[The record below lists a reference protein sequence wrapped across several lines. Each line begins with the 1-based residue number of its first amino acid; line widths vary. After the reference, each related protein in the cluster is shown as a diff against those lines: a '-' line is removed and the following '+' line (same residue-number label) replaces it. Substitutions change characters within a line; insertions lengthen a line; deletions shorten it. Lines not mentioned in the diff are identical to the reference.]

1 MEFSVN
7 IVDRIYNNLM
17 EHCTSYNKDINEY
30 ICECIENRLYVD
42 MYGDL
47 NNRFKLH
54 ERGNISTE
62 TTVVKLQNIDAS
74 DEENSKITGA
84 DDSLHKVEDN
94 NVNIE
99 KTTSKRTRRILK
111 SK

>member
-7 IVDRIYNNLM
+7 IIDRIYNNLTDY
-17 EHCTSYNKDINEY
+17 CTLCNKDINEY

-54 ERGNISTE
+54 ESGNTTTE
-62 TTVVKLQNIDAS
+62 TTVVKLQNIDANS
-74 DEENSKITGA
+74 EKNSKITGA
-84 DDSLHKVEDN
+84 DVSLHKVEDN
-94 NVNIE
+94 NINIE
-99 KTTSKRTRRILK
+99 KTAPKRTRRVLK